1 MADDVPILIF
11 LEKLQKLRLLSDD
24 RFLFAP
30 LRNKVD
36 KIINELKQILFF
48 LEQENASSKTLMAQI
63 FPILYSAEYIIES
76 FLIKTTHRRHKGVIN
91 KIIKT
96 PLLAFPPW
104 SQVQLSCKM
113 KEIEKRVRAVAIKFG
128 KVDKTINPISQALGL
143 GKRHSNSARHLYDE
157 TLDLLI
163 GRGDVEKELVGRLI
177 NDEEENIRVISLV
190 SKESLGKTAL
200 AKKVYNRLDI
210 RQHFQCR
217 VWVNVSEDLT
227 YRDLLLIIIPQIP
240 FGVVKNVE
248 LMNED
253 QLSVMLFQ
261 IFMEL
266 KFLIVL
272 DNLATVDVWRKLVRP
287 FADAANGSR
296 VILTTRNAD
305 VASQVDPWSL
315 PVGLERL
322 TEEDSWVL
330 FLNKVKVGTPYENNG
345 LDKFS
350 DHLNSFRAEILRICR
365 GLPPAIVLL
374 GGVLSTMELSEWS
387 NVIDHLSHHC
397 GKDDHSVPLPS
408 ILSLSYRKLPFV
420 LRPCFLY
427 LALFP
432 KMYEIPIRRL
442 LHLWLAEGFV
452 QILTKVTSAVPE
464 DMAQSYLEELVC
476 RNMVEIARRKPDGS
490 PKTCRLPCFLHNVFL
505 SKSEDV
511 GFLHVHH
518 GQSNCTPKS
527 NFVVR
532 RLADQ
537 YFGVRS
543 TSEYHT
549 QKLCSYLSFEIQKRN
564 TSNREI
570 ETLLVQIMKS
580 SGAILLKVFDLENI
594 YRPVLPDKL
603 EKLRNLTYIGLRWTG
618 LYSCPVSIGD
628 LPCLETLDLKYTNIT
643 TLPSSIWK
651 AKNLRHLYMNEVSIP
666 KPSKEP
672 SAQLQTLMGLQ
683 IGSKDPDEYGLNRM
697 TSLRK
702 LRLTCHSKSVKKIVN
717 CISGLGNLHT
727 LKLRSRDPFG
737 QPLDIFLANELKV
750 HQSLLSLSLFGVI
763 KDDIGNIPQNL
774 KNLALSMSQLKE
786 DHMRLLGKLPQLN
799 ILCLLARSYSGKKME
814 YSAGNFPKLRVLK
827 LWMLENLEEWWVEKG
842 GLPKLEEMEIRG
854 CEKLK
859 RFDGLEHLP
868 ALKELVLT
876 NMPPD
881 FVADVGKRFGT
892 DILLTNEWKAS
903 SSLV

>member
-1 MADDVPILIF
+1 MYLLFETITTPPATCRSELPIIDHNLFKLRNKKLRETMADDVPISIF
-11 LEKLQKLRLLSDD
+11 LEKLQKLRLLSED

-36 KIINELKQILFF
+36 KIINELKQILTF
-48 LEQENASSKTLMAQI
+48 LEQENASSKTLMAQL

-91 KIIKT
+91 KIIKK

-113 KEIEKRVRAVAIKFG
+113 KEIEKKVRVVSIEFG
-128 KVDKTINPISQALGL
+128 KVDKTINPISRTLGL
-143 GKRHSNSARHLYDE
+143 VKRHNNSAQHLYDE

-163 GRGDVEKELVGRLI
+163 GCGDIEKELVGRLI
-177 NDEEENIRVISLV
+177 NEEEENLRVISLV

-217 VWVNVSEDLT
+217 VWVHVPEDLT

-272 DNLATVDVWRKLVRP
+272 DNLATVNVWRKLVRP
-287 FADAANGSR
+287 FADTGNGSR

-315 PVGLERL
+315 PVGLKRL

-397 GKDDHSVPLPS
+397 
-408 ILSLSYRKLPFV
+408 
-420 LRPCFLY
+420 
-427 LALFP
+427 
-432 KMYEIPIRRL
+432 
-442 LHLWLAEGFV
+442 
-452 QILTKVTSAVPE
+452 
-464 DMAQSYLEELVC
+464 
-476 RNMVEIARRKPDGS
+476 
-490 PKTCRLPCFLHNVFL
+490 
-505 SKSEDV
+505 EDV

-518 GQSNCTPKS
+518 GQSDCTLKS

-537 YFGVRS
+537 YFGVKS

-643 TLPSSIWK
+643 SLPSSIWK

-697 TSLRK
+697 TRLRK
-702 LRLTCHSKSVKKIVN
+702 LRLTCHSKSVKKIVK

-737 QPLDIFLANELKV
+737 QPLDIFLGNELKV

-786 DHMRLLGKLPQLN
+786 DHMQLLAKLPRLN

-827 LWMLENLEEWWVEKG
+827 LWMLENLEEWRVERG

-859 RFDGLEHLP
+859 RCWEKVWHRHITHERVEGF
-868 ALKELVLT
+868 
-876 NMPPD
+876 
-881 FVADVGKRFGT
+881 
-892 DILLTNEWKAS
+892 LLTCMISARGGWDRVQGDICR
-903 SSLV
+903 L